1 MVLYVNTLENF
12 WKDTCQLD
20 TFVTSG
26 EESESQG
33 ETIVLIL
40 LLRVFVVK
48 MCIVNLKIIKKAIRI
63 IV

>member
-20 TFVTSG
+20 ILVTSG

-40 LLRVFVVK
+40 LLEF
-48 MCIVNLKIIKKAIRI
+48 L
-63 IV
+63 